1 MKDKIIGILI
11 ILILG
16 IVLAVLGIRDYTQ
29 TQNEMNRGPAV
40 YNIKKIILEPNL
52 EKYNI
57 INEKGQ
63 IIAILNIQLED
74 SQYDYQ

>member
-1 MKDKIIGILI
+1 VKSLCRGIIKNKRKNKMEDKIIGILI

-16 IVLAVLGIRDYTQ
+16 VILAVLGTRNYIQ
-29 TQNEMNRGPAV
+29 IQNEMNRGPAV

-57 INEKGQ
+57 INENG
-63 IIAILNIQLED
+63 
-74 SQYDYQ
+74 